1 MTALHKKIK
10 TGMDEQTKD
19 RGVEENRL
27 RLKYSNV
34 CKDLKMQQD
43 KEVLAHKG
51 QFKSKGGSTA
61 SPSIT
66 KSKTGGFK

>member
-1 MTALHKKIK
+1 
-10 TGMDEQTKD
+10 
-19 RGVEENRL
+19 
-27 RLKYSNV
+27 
-34 CKDLKMQQD
+34 MQQE

>member
-1 MTALHKKIK
+1 
-10 TGMDEQTKD
+10 
-19 RGVEENRL
+19 
-27 RLKYSNV
+27 
-34 CKDLKMQQD
+34 MQQD